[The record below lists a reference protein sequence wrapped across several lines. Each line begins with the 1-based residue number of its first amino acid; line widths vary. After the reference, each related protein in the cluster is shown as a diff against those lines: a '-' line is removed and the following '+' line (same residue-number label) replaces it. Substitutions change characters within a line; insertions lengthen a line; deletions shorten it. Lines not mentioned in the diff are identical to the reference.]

1 MPGVQAVLSGTIA
14 AMRILILG
22 GTWFLGRELA
32 QSALARGW
40 EVTSFT
46 RGRSGPPPEG
56 VEHVTGDRRSTDDL
70 RRLAESGPWD
80 ATVDTSAYE
89 PGDVTQALAEL
100 GDHAGL
106 YVLMSTVLA
115 YRDWPERPVDETDD
129 LWPARMDARESD
141 PDVAGLP
148 GPFQYGTL
156 KAGCELAAAA
166 APGGA
171 LILRPGVILGPGEY
185 TGRMLSLFEHAQ
197 RDAVWLLPPPDPRI
211 QPVDVRDV
219 AQFALDQIAAAR
231 PGIYNLTAPF
241 GDLIDACL
249 EATEG
254 AANPV
259 HANDEWLI
267 ERGVRQW
274 TEIPLWRTN
283 PGTWQVNGAKAAA
296 AGFTCKPLRET
307 VLDTWAG
314 YQKQQPVYHPDRT
327 GTVWTQPARSTWSGY
342 GAIAPEAAPP
352 ARSSRVHSIHRST
365 AFWTAAPAF

>member
-1 MPGVQAVLSGTIA
+1 MCGHISRMPGARAVQSGTIA

-22 GTWFLGRELA
+22 GTWFLGRELT

-46 RGRSGPPPEG
+46 RGRSGLPPEG
-56 VEHVTGDRRSTDDL
+56 VEHVTGDRRNADDL
-70 RRLAESGPWD
+70 RRLGEGGPWD

-89 PGDVTQALAEL
+89 PGDVNQALAEL
-100 GDHAGL
+100 GDRAGL
-106 YVLMSTVLA
+106 YVLMSTVSA
-115 YRDWPERPVDETDD
+115 YRGWPERPVDETDD
-129 LWPARMDARESD
+129 LWPARVDARESD

-197 RDAVWLLPPPDPRI
+197 RDAAWLLPPPDPRI

-219 AQFALDQIAAAR
+219 ARFALDQIAATR

-241 GDLIDACL
+241 GHATYGDLIDACL

-254 AANPV
+254 AATPV

-267 ERGVRQW
+267 EQGVRQW

-296 AGFTCKPLRET
+296 AGFTCRPLRET

-314 YQKQQPVYHPDRT
+314 YQKQQPVYHPRQDEHGMDPAREEHLVRLWSDRT
-327 GTVWTQPARSTWSGY
+327 GGDATRD
-342 GAIAPEAAPP
+342 E
-352 ARSSRVHSIHRST
+352 
-365 AFWTAAPAF
+365 